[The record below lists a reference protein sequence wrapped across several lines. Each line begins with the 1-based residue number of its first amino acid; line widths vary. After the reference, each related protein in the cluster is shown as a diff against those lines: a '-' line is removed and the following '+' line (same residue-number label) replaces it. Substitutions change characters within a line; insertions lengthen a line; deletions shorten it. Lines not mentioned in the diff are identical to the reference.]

1 MKPRLPM
8 PTQCPVTGRPLEV
21 TRLENPESGIVLE
34 GRFIPNEFA
43 LLPDD
48 QLEFL
53 RLFIKVRGNLKEV
66 ERMLGVSYPT
76 VRLRFEN
83 VLRTLGYELTQ
94 EEELPATAA
103 AGDRAAI
110 LAALESGDITPEEAT
125 ARLQALGK
133 R

>member
-8 PTQCPVTGRPLEV
+8 PTKCPVTGRPLEV

-43 LLPDD
+43 LLPED
-48 QLEFL
+48 QLEFM

-76 VRLRFEN
+76 VRLRFES
-83 VLRTLGYELTQ
+83 VLRTLGYEVAAESAL
-94 EEELPATAA
+94 ESAA
-103 AGDRAAI
+103 AGNRTAI
-110 LAALESGDITPEEAT
+110 LEALENGEITPEEAT
-125 ARLQALGK
+125 SQLQALGK